1 MTSNLQ
7 IKAQHKRLTPLKNRP
22 ITVNVH
28 VSGSNS
34 LRCGLVGDIIPPHNS
49 LNHSNKE
56 TNVKMTVT
64 DNCCE
69 LMC

>member
-7 IKAQHKRLTPLKNRP
+7 IKAQHKRLTPLKNRT
-22 ITVNVH
+22 ITVNVVKFVH
-28 VSGSNS
+28 VAGSNS
-34 LRCGLVGDIIPPHNS
+34 LRSGLVGDIILRHNS

-64 DNCCE
+64 VN
-69 LMC
+69 